1 MRTVAIT
8 GNIASGKSTVARLF
22 ERWGARRLDADAI
35 TRELQQPGQPVFDA
49 IVQRFGNGIVTP
61 DGALDR
67 AALRQIILRD
77 PDARVDLNAMVHP
90 AVYREIERRIAALAA
105 EGVETCVVEIPL
117 LVETG
122 AARRFDVVVLVA
134 APRAMLIDRLIA
146 TRGLDADTARGFLDA
161 QASPEDARRSSDFII
176 ENTGTL
182 GELEAAAHAAWRAI
196 TDHA

>member
-49 IVQRFGNGIVTP
+49 IVQRFGDGVVAP

-77 PDARVDLNAMVHP
+77 PDARAGLNAIVHP
-90 AVYREIERRIAALAA
+90 AVYRELEHRIAALAA
-105 EGVETCVVEIPL
+105 DGVELCVVEVPL
-117 LVETG
+117 LVESG
-122 AARRFDVVVLVA
+122 AARRFDIVVLVS
-134 APRAMLIDRLIA
+134 APRAVLVDRLIE
-146 TRGLDADTARGFLDA
+146 TRGLDAGTARGFLDA
-161 QASPEDARRSSDFII
+161 QASPDDARRSSDFVI
-176 ENTGTL
+176 ENTGTM
-182 GELEAAAHAAWRAI
+182 GDLEAAARTVWRAL
-196 TDHA
+196 TDRA